1 MVPQGTLSTFKKE
14 RSQRYYAAEQ
24 DKVSQTHFQ
33 YQTEDCLQILTRA
46 HSYSTSSKPCQPI
59 N

>member
-1 MVPQGTLSTFKKE
+1 MVPRGTLSTFKKE

-33 YQTEDCLQILTRA
+33 YQTEDCPQILIGA
-46 HSYSTSSKPCQPI
+46 HPYSTSSKPRQPI